1 MDSSKFTPLTRRQAL
16 RMLGLTGV
24 TAMIAACSQ
33 APAAS
38 PTAPAPAAKPTSAPA
53 AAPTSAPAAAAP
65 TTAPAVVA
73 KPAVPG
79 AISDAEWEK
88 VVEAARKEGNLTLAT
103 YAGTAHRNIT
113 TAFEAAYP
121 GIKVEHTQF
130 QSSSRDFVPR
140 LLQEQKA
147 GLFNWDVAHMPVQEM
162 TRQVRPVNGTEP
174 VRPQIVRAE
183 ALDDK
188 GWLDSYER
196 GYPDDDKKWGYALT
210 RQRYKAVWINTDLV
224 KEGEITRFDDMLDP
238 KWKGKVLIG
247 DARTKG
253 SSFLSFTAVRV
264 KKGDAA
270 MVALIKGQEAAV
282 NVDARQLAE
291 QMVRG
296 RYAIGIGAVDVPI
309 LKDFL
314 AQGLGQN
321 LKNVPMIETDS
332 VNAGNRT
339 MWYIS
344 NAPHP
349 NAAKVYMNW
358 MLSREAGLVTSQQVE
373 ENSRR
378 ADVPVIDETTA
389 LQKGVDYVFVDSE
402 SMLDEIE
409 RTQDLAKS
417 LLN

>member
-1 MDSSKFTPLTRRQAL
+1 MDSAQHGTLTRRQVL
-16 RMLGLTGV
+16 RALGLTGV
-24 TAMIAACSQ
+24 TAMLAACSQ

-38 PTAPAPAAKPTSAPA
+38 PTAPAAKPTIAPAAPPTSAP
-53 AAPTSAPAAAAP
+53 TAAAP

-79 AISDAEWEK
+79 AISDAEWEA
-88 VVEAARKEGNLTLAT
+88 VLQAARKEGTLNLAS
-103 YAGTAHRNIT
+103 YAGTAHRNISMT
-113 TAFEAAYP
+113 FEAAYP
-121 GIKVEHTQF
+121 GIKVEHQQF

-147 GLFNWDVAHMPVQEM
+147 GLYNWDVAHMPVQEM
-162 TRQVRPVNGTEP
+162 TRQVRPAGGTEP
-174 VRPQIVRAE
+174 VRPSIVRAD

-210 RQRYKAVWINTDLV
+210 RQRYKSVWINTGLV
-224 KEGEITRFDDMLDP
+224 KEGEVTKFDDLLNP
-238 KWKGKVLIG
+238 KWKGQIQVA
-247 DARTKG
+247 DPRTKG
-253 SSFLSFTAVRV
+253 SGFLSFTAIRV
-264 KKGDAA
+264 KRGDAA
-270 MVALIKGQEAAV
+270 MTTLLKDQEASAGT
-282 NVDARQLAE
+282 DARQQTE

-296 RYAIGIGAVDVPI
+296 RFAIGIGAVDYPI

-321 LKNVPMIETDS
+321 LKYIPMVECDS

-339 MWYIS
+339 MWYIA

-358 MLSREAGLVTSQQVE
+358 SLSREAGLITSQQVE

-378 ADVPVIDETTA
+378 ADVPVIDETVA
-389 LQKGVDYVFVDSE
+389 LEKGVDYVFVDSE
-402 SMLDEIE
+402 AMLDEIE
-409 RTQDLAKS
+409 RTQALAKM